1 MGVYW
6 GMRLLDEVPA
16 PSDSARRR
24 RLRSQTLLYAAPYG
38 DVKRHMQLLSQG
50 GEFITHLWALLYHI
64 GIDGWELEPA
74 AEASEVDAGETSQHE
89 AAATG
94 LTTSQGQVEGDDY

>member
-1 MGVYW
+1 MWV
-6 GMRLLDEVPA
+6 
-16 PSDSARRR
+16 
-24 RLRSQTLLYAAPYG
+24 QTLLYAAPYG

-94 LTTSQGQVEGDDY
+94 LTTSQGQVEGDDD